1 MKSTINKN
9 IILVGPG
16 HLPIPVT
23 GSNGWGGIENTLTWI
38 TEEFLKRG
46 QQFTLIN
53 NRFNY
58 IDQISNAVKGKESI
72 VHLHYDDYAPSIKNQ
87 NNCVLIATS
96 HSPYHPHKNTWDET
110 VKNHFNQLYTN
121 IDGYY
126 GQCEMSNLHALEV
139 NKNLKTGLC
148 RCGIPGIQFEKFR
161 LPKGNK
167 KSIVIGKIEKRKNQS
182 ILQHLFSDHLYMD
195 FVGPLNDDSFVPHV
209 KGKTNYLGTWSR
221 DEVLQKLSEYSSLI
235 LLSSFEGD
243 VLVVKEAL
251 AAGCS
256 VIVSEP
262 ASLNLDRTKPF
273 IKIIPN
279 HVVKDQFIKTVE
291 MINEEN
297 ENYRGDIINYF
308 NNQFEIKNTVNE
320 YINTLIKNYG

>member
-1 MKSTINKN
+1 MTSVINKN

-16 HLPIPVT
+16 YLPIPVT

-53 NRFNY
+53 SRFNY
-58 IDQISNAVKGKESI
+58 NEQINDALKEKDSI
-72 VHLHYDDYAPSIKNQ
+72 VHLHYDEYSLSIKNQ

-96 HSPYHPHKNTWDET
+96 HSPFHPYKNMWDEF
-110 VKNHFNQLYTN
+110 VKNDFNRLYN
-121 IDGYY
+121 SIDGYY
-126 GQCEMSNLHALEV
+126 GQCELSNLHALEV

-167 KSIVIGKIEKRKNQS
+167 KSIIIGKIEKRKNQA
-182 ILQHLFSDHLYMD
+182 ILQHLFSDDLYMD
-195 FVGPLNDDSFVPHV
+195 FVGPLSDDSFVPNA

-221 DEVLQKLSEYSSLI
+221 NEVLQKLSDYSSLI

-256 VIVSEP
+256 VIVSEQ

-273 IKIIPN
+273 IKIMPN
-279 HVVKDQFIKTVE
+279 HIDKQEFIKTVE
-291 MINEEN
+291 MVNEEN
-297 ENYRGDIINYF
+297 ERYRSDIISYF
-308 NNQFEIKNTVNE
+308 NDNFEIKNTVNE
-320 YINTLIKNYG
+320 YIDTLIKNYG